1 MRFHFSQEKNT
12 ESLSEKYCFSLPY
25 QIQNASNEATKFS
38 KKKHEK
44 FTVTADN
51 CQSLG
56 NSYSHDRRCFW
67 LRMVLKIFETFPW
80 LRNIRP
86 PRS

>member
-1 MRFHFSQEKNT
+1 MRFHFSHAKNT
-12 ESLSEKYCFSLPY
+12 ESLSEKYGFSLPY

-38 KKKHEK
+38 KKNMKNL
-44 FTVTADN
+44 VTADN

-56 NSYSHDRRCFW
+56 NPYSHDRRCFW